1 MLDWGLELVL
11 FPQGESPLFFF
22 LDFISFNMFLSSCNE
37 AGLPWLSRTVCGDVN
52 GEEENVGDTFPFFP
66 SLLTCVGM
74 IRLEGVTFL
83 LADPMG
89 GKSSG
94 SSIFN
99 SGCVTCGACLSLSFP

>member
-1 MLDWGLELVL
+1 MLDWGLGLVL

-66 SLLTCVGM
+66 SVLTCVGV

-83 LADPMG
+83 LLTKKWLESDRSDIKYNNSMV
-89 GKSSG
+89 S
-94 SSIFN
+94 FN
-99 SGCVTCGACLSLSFP
+99 LLLQ

>member
-1 MLDWGLELVL
+1 MLDWGLGLVL

-37 AGLPWLSRTVCGDVN
+37 AGLPWFSRTVCGDVN

-66 SLLTCVGM
+66 SVLTCVGV

-83 LADPMG
+83 LLT
-89 GKSSG
+89 KKWLE
-94 SSIFN
+94 IRKIRYKI
-99 SGCVTCGACLSLSFP
+99 